1 MARTYAGILGP
12 LAMLTTLAHGVLHG
26 GAAEFTLESALVALW
41 VFAAVGYLAGRIAA
55 AILEDALR
63 ARMAPPPSAQRPPTQ

>member
-1 MARTYAGILGP
+1 MARIYAGILGP

-26 GAAEFTLESALVALW
+26 RAAESTVESALAALW
-41 VFAAVGYLAGRIAA
+41 VFAAVGYVAGRIGA